1 MPSEDKI
8 LKFIAHYPEIIC
20 AEENIKLY
28 SKDQATSDI
37 YIEIVSTKPE

>member
-8 LKFIAHYPEIIC
+8 LKFIAHYPEIVC
-20 AEENIKLY
+20 AEKNIKLY